1 VPAPLLAAAEEIC
14 DACEEDVPELPELGM
29 WMQDAAGVLP
39 AAEAQVYLHSPS
51 SEAKSLVSQ
60 HSQVT
65 DALADD
71 AEEVSDE
78 DEEALGA
85 QPCQQRRMSCRAGT
99 GTYYRCHVGL
109 PPKTLVI
116 QSVGT
121 HNHAGDSHVYDA
133 VRIFT
138 PKEEVVAKKYLRQ
151 TAPLTKKGLKNFLIS
166 YGIEEST
173 LPKDDRIGRWL
184 RNHRPPKAP
193 HAPAQPRHEIVRR
206 ALQEWP
212 TAMPEDIS
220 DLYLPS
226 QLPYLMSG
234 DRVCIPFTCKGM
246 QATMRRYEDAD
257 VAMFIDE
264 KMKCMAHGWGVVTA
278 SICVKDELRRTTLR
292 RGVGGRVQARMY
304 TSHALPVLQAVVHF
318 EETGNLVH
326 FFNLL
331 KLQWAEACPARA
343 PLEDVL
349 VQLHKDFIASTEAAR
364 IHCFPGTR
372 PVNDFFHLMEKKPKI
387 DAKLRHLEQQ
397 GSNHVKRWM
406 GWVLHALGATRH
418 LPTVDIFS
426 KVWGGFLRRLEQKG
440 EMDLKMYLGPG
451 GRAPYSIL
459 TTVQELR
466 EKYGVTA
473 VHPSDEARLIFAPHW
488 GGIGSIMPGTD
499 CGDQPQEAFHRPW
512 QGQLEVLG
520 SQAAATEVLGTM
532 QALFREW
539 SERLAWSG
547 QQPLSYKPPADD
559 DRLLQGP
566 LLKKLGRSTAF
577 ELFDAQKTQ
586 TVHVVLDAS
595 ADLQIVAV
603 ARTAETRFDVE
614 AASVGSRMMTMYG
627 SPLEEA
633 LAAAGCSW
641 T

>member
-1 VPAPLLAAAEEIC
+1 
-14 DACEEDVPELPELGM
+14 
-29 WMQDAAGVLP
+29 
-39 AAEAQVYLHSPS
+39 
-51 SEAKSLVSQ
+51 
-60 HSQVT
+60 
-65 DALADD
+65 
-71 AEEVSDE
+71 
-78 DEEALGA
+78 
-85 QPCQQRRMSCRAGT
+85 
-99 GTYYRCHVGL
+99 
-109 PPKTLVI
+109 
-116 QSVGT
+116 
-121 HNHAGDSHVYDA
+121 
-133 VRIFT
+133 
-138 PKEEVVAKKYLRQ
+138 
-151 TAPLTKKGLKNFLIS
+151 
-166 YGIEEST
+166 
-173 LPKDDRIGRWL
+173 
-184 RNHRPPKAP
+184 
-193 HAPAQPRHEIVRR
+193 
-206 ALQEWP
+206 
-212 TAMPEDIS
+212 
-220 DLYLPS
+220 
-226 QLPYLMSG
+226 
-234 DRVCIPFTCKGM
+234 
-246 QATMRRYEDAD
+246 MRRYEDAD

-318 EETGNLVH
+318 EETGDLVH